1 MTIQDHFSPS
11 VPEQAHRGSP
21 AVVAHGLSK
30 TYRNGV
36 RAAYDV
42 SFEALA
48 GEVVGLLG
56 PNGAGK
62 STTLKMCA
70 TLITPTE
77 GAASVC
83 GYALADAGR
92 VRPLLGV
99 ALQDA
104 GLDPLMTG
112 REHFEIQA
120 ALYRVPPPLAKRR
133 AGKLI
138 ERFGLS
144 AYADSPA
151 GMYSGGTQRRLALA
165 LALVHDPPVVIFD
178 EPTVGLDP
186 RSRRDVWALINSFR
200 EERRVVV
207 FSTQYLEEADLLC
220 DRVYLVDGGS
230 VVAQGSPS
238 ELKATVGSRRLRV
251 RVDAPPPVALEAL
264 RAHLPE
270 LEGTVEADH
279 LLFAVEGTADL
290 AAEILRVATAQG
302 LGVEE
307 IELGQPSLDDVFLH
321 YTGKVLEAEPLTGQG
336 IDLGTRTLR
345 GGGKRWK

>member
-1 MTIQDHFSPS
+1 MTIQDHFSPPVQPLPRPGYPS
-11 VPEQAHRGSP
+11 
-21 AVVAHGLSK
+21 VVADGLSK

-36 RAAYDV
+36 RAATDV
-42 SFEALA
+42 SFEAYA

-70 TLITPTE
+70 TLVNPTA
-77 GAASVC
+77 GTAAVC
-83 GYALADAGR
+83 GHPLHDVHR

-112 REHFEIQA
+112 REHFEIQG
-120 ALYRVPPPLAKRR
+120 ALYRVPPSLARRR
-133 AGKLI
+133 ANKLL
-138 ERFGLS
+138 ERFGLT

-186 RSRRDVWALINSFR
+186 RSRRDVWALINGFR

-230 VVAQGSPS
+230 VVAQGSPA
-238 ELKATVGSRRLRV
+238 ELKRTVGNRRLRV
-251 RVDAPPPVALEAL
+251 RVTTPPTVALEAL
-264 RAHLPE
+264 RHDLPHLD
-270 LEGTVEADH
+270 GTVEADH
-279 LLFAVEGTADL
+279 LVFTLEGTTDL
-290 AAEILRVATAQG
+290 AADILRVATARG
-302 LGVEE
+302 LGIDE
-307 IELGQPSLDDVFLH
+307 IELGQPSLDDVFMH
-321 YTGKVLEAEPLTGQG
+321 YTGKVLEPEPLSGPG

>member
-1 MTIQDHFSPS
+1 MTVQDQLAPPVSPAAF
-11 VPEQAHRGSP
+11 QGYP
-21 AVVAHGLSK
+21 AVVAEGLSK

-36 RAAYDV
+36 RAATAI
-42 SFEALA
+42 SFEAYS
-48 GEVVGLLG
+48 GEVIGLLG

-70 TLITPTE
+70 TLIKPTA
-77 GAASVC
+77 GTATVC
-83 GYALADAGR
+83 WHPLHDVRR

-112 REHFEIQA
+112 REHFEIQG
-120 ALYRVPPPLAKRR
+120 ALYRVPPSLARR
-133 AGKLI
+133 RSNNLI
-138 ERFGLS
+138 ERFGLT

-186 RSRRDVWALINSFR
+186 RSRRDVWALINGFR
-200 EERRVVV
+200 EEGRVVV

-230 VVAQGSPS
+230 VVVEGPPA

-251 RVDAPPPVALEAL
+251 RVDTPPTLALDAL
-264 RAHLPE
+264 RFVLPQIDGE
-270 LEGTVEADH
+270 AEGDH
-279 LLFAVEGTADL
+279 LFFSLDGTTDL
-290 AAEILRVATAQG
+290 AADILRVATALG

-321 YTGKVLEAEPLTGQG
+321 YTGKVLDPEPLSGPG

>member
-1 MTIQDHFSPS
+1 MTIQDQLVSRSERTAGAGEPS
-11 VPEQAHRGSP
+11 V
-21 AVVAHGLSK
+21 VVDGLSK

-36 RAAYDV
+36 RAAKSI
-42 SFEALA
+42 SFDAYA

-70 TLITPTE
+70 TLLQPTD
-77 GAASVC
+77 GAATVC
-83 GYALADAGR
+83 GHRLQEVNA

-112 REHFEIQA
+112 LEHFDIQA
-120 ALYRVPPPLAKRR
+120 ALYRVPADVAKKRT
-133 AGKLI
+133 GELL
-138 ERFGLS
+138 ERFGLTS
-144 AYADSPA
+144 YANSPA
-151 GMYSGGTQRRLALA
+151 GMYSGGTQRRLSLA

-178 EPTVGLDP
+178 EPTAGLDP
-186 RSRRDVWALINSFR
+186 RSRRDVWTLINGFR

-230 VVAQGSPS
+230 VVAWGAPAD
-238 ELKATVGSRRLRV
+238 LKHTVGSARLRV
-251 RVDAPPPVALEAL
+251 RVNAPPTLALDVF
-264 RAHLPE
+264 RAELPSIT
-270 LEGTVEADH
+270 GTVEGDH
-279 LLFAVEGTADL
+279 LLFTLEETTDL
-290 AAEILRVATAQG
+290 ALDVLRVARANG
-302 LGVEE
+302 LGIDE
-307 IELGQPSLDDVFLH
+307 IELRQPSLDDVFLH
-321 YTGKVLEAEPLTGQG
+321 YTGRVLEPEPLSGPG
-336 IDLGTRTLR
+336 IDMGTRTLR

>member
-1 MTIQDHFSPS
+1 MTVQGQLRYRAVPAAAVDEPS
-11 VPEQAHRGSP
+11 V
-21 AVVAHGLSK
+21 VVDGLSK

-36 RAAYDV
+36 QAAKSI
-42 SFEALA
+42 SFDAYA

-70 TLITPTE
+70 TLLKATA
-77 GAASVC
+77 GAATVC
-83 GYALADAGR
+83 GYRLEEVAQ

-112 REHFEIQA
+112 LEHFEIQA
-120 ALYRVPPPLAKRR
+120 ALYRVPPQVARR
-133 AGKLI
+133 RTGQLL

-144 AYADSPA
+144 SYANSPA
-151 GMYSGGTQRRLALA
+151 GMYSGGTQRRLSLA
-165 LALVHDPPVVIFD
+165 LALIHDPPVVIFD
-178 EPTVGLDP
+178 EPTAGLDP
-186 RSRRDVWALINSFR
+186 RSRRDVWTLINGFR

-230 VVAQGSPS
+230 VVACGTPAD
-238 ELKATVGSRRLRV
+238 LKRTVGDARLRV
-251 RVDAPPPVALEAL
+251 RVNAPPTDALQAFRQE
-264 RAHLPE
+264 LPRIT
-270 LEGTVEADH
+270 GTVEGDH
-279 LLFAVEGTADL
+279 LLFNLEGTTDL
-290 AAEILRVATAQG
+290 ALDVLRVARARG
-302 LGVEE
+302 LRIDE
-307 IELGQPSLDDVFLH
+307 IELRQPSLDDVFLH
-321 YTGKVLEAEPLTGQG
+321 YTGRVLEPEPLSGPG
-336 IDLGTRTLR
+336 IDMGTRTLR